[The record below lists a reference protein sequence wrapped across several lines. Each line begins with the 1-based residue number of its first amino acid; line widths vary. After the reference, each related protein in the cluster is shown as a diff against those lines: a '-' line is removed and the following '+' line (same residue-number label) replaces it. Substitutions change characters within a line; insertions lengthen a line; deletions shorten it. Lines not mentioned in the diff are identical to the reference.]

1 MSNKAPRENNS
12 IALQQDFSEV
22 LQQIQQSR
30 QKVFAHI
37 NTALIDL
44 YWHIGKTI
52 SHKVQ
57 AEVWG
62 KGVVSEL
69 ARYIAQNDPE
79 VKGFSDKNLWRMK
92 QFYETYLT
100 HEKLMLLVRELPWT
114 HNTII
119 FSRCKTTE
127 EREYYLNLCRS
138 ERYSSRELER
148 QINASQFERAMMG
161 NQKLSAVLR
170 ELHPSVG
177 YTFKDSYV
185 LEFLGLPPV
194 HSENDLQTA
203 LVKHMKAFILE
214 LGQDFIFMGEEF
226 RLQVGNQDFYIDML
240 FYHRGL
246 SALVAFELK
255 IGKFMPEHIGQLN
268 FYLEALDRDVKKPHE
283 NPSIGVL
290 LCRDKDDEVV
300 EYALSRNLSPTLIA
314 KYQLQ
319 LPDKKL
325 IQAKLHEL
333 FTHVLDRDDKER
345 KEIGDE

>member
-1 MSNKAPRENNS
+1 MSIPS
-12 IALQQDFSEV
+12 THQDFSEV
-22 LQQIQQSR
+22 LQHIQQSR
-30 QKVFAHI
+30 QNVFAHI
-37 NTALIDL
+37 NTALIEL
-44 YWHIGKTI
+44 YWHIGKII

-57 AEVWG
+57 TQAWG

-69 ARYIAQNDPE
+69 ARYIAQSDPSI
-79 VKGFSDKNLWRMK
+79 KGFSDKNLWRMK
-92 QFYETYLT
+92 QFYETYQAD
-100 HEKLMLLVRELPWT
+100 EKLATLARELPWT

-119 FSRCKTTE
+119 FSRCKTRE
-127 EREYYLNLCRS
+127 EREYYLDLMVTDKLTK
-138 ERYSSRELER
+138 RELER
-148 QINASQFERAMMG
+148 QIDASHFERSMISAI
-161 NQKLSAVLR
+161 LSPVAR
-170 ELHPSVG
+170 ELHPSIG
-177 YTFKDSYV
+177 NTFKDNYV

-194 HSENDLQTA
+194 HSENRLQKA
-203 LVKHMKAFILE
+203 LVQHMKQFILE
-214 LGQDFIFMGEEF
+214 LGKDFIFMGEEY
-226 RLQVGNQDFYIDML
+226 RLQVGNQDFLIDLL

-255 IGKFMPEHIGQLN
+255 IGKFMPEYIGQIN

-314 KYQLQ
+314 QYQLQ

-333 FTHVLDRDDKER
+333 YDYEEALDWDTPHEG
-345 KEIGDE
+345 E

>member
-1 MSNKAPRENNS
+1 MSNKVSKGKSAIE
-12 IALQQDFSEV
+12 LQHDFSEV
-22 LQQIQQSR
+22 LQQIQRSH
-30 QKVFAHI
+30 QKVFAQV

-57 AEVWG
+57 AEAWG

-79 VKGFSDKNLWRMK
+79 IKGFSDKNLWRMK
-92 QFYETYLT
+92 QFYETYRAD
-100 HEKLMLLVRELPWT
+100 EKLLPLVRELPWT
-114 HNTII
+114 HNTTI
-119 FSRCKTTE
+119 FSRCKTPE
-127 EREYYLNLCRS
+127 EREYYLNLCLA
-138 ERYSSRELER
+138 EQYSSRELDR
-148 QINASQFERAMMG
+148 QINASHFERVMMG
-161 NQKLSAVLR
+161 KPKLSAVLR
-170 ELHPSVG
+170 ELHPNIVN
-177 YTFKDSYV
+177 TFKDSYV

-194 HSENDLQTA
+194 HSENDLQKA
-203 LVKHMKAFILE
+203 LIQHMKQFILE
-214 LGQDFIFMGEEF
+214 LGKDFIFMGEEF
-226 RLQVGNQDFYIDML
+226 RLQVGNQDFYIDLL
-240 FYHRGL
+240 FFHRGL

-255 IGKFMPEHIGQLN
+255 IGTFMPEHIGQIN

-314 KYQLQ
+314 QYQLQ

-325 IQAKLHEL
+325 LQAKLHEL
-333 FTHVLDRDDKER
+333 FTNEAVLDW
-345 KEIGDE
+345 EIRRGGEL

>member
-1 MSNKAPRENNS
+1 MNKPVTTNPV
-12 IALQQDFSEV
+12 FSEV
-22 LQQIQQSR
+22 LQHIQQAR
-30 QKVFAHI
+30 QKIFSQA

-44 YWHIGKTI
+44 YWLIGKTI

-57 AEVWG
+57 SEAWG
-62 KGVVSEL
+62 KGVVTEL
-69 ARYIAQNDPE
+69 AHYIAHNAPD

-92 QFYETYLT
+92 QFYETYQAD
-100 HEKLMLLVRELPWT
+100 EKLASLARELPWT

-119 FSRCKTTE
+119 FSRCKSAE
-127 EREYYLNLCRS
+127 ERTYYLTIARS
-138 ERYSSRELER
+138 DRLSKRDLER
-148 QINASQFERAMMG
+148 QIDAAQFERSLMSA
-161 NQKLSAVLR
+161 KLSPLVR
-170 ELHPSVG
+170 ELHPDIQQS
-177 YTFKDSYV
+177 FKDQYV
-185 LEFLGLPPV
+185 LEFLGLPET

-203 LVKHMKAFILE
+203 LIQHMKAFILE
-214 LGQDFIFMGEEF
+214 LGGDFIFMGEQF
-226 RLQVGNQDFYIDML
+226 RLQVGNQDFYIDLL

-255 IGKFMPEHIGQLN
+255 IGKFSPEHMGQLN

-314 KYQLQ
+314 QYQLQ

-333 FTHVLDRDDKER
+333 LAQELESER
-345 KEIGDE
+345 

>member
-1 MSNKAPRENNS
+1 MNKPATANPV
-12 IALQQDFSEV
+12 FSEV
-22 LQQIQQSR
+22 LQHIQQARHKIFS
-30 QKVFAHI
+30 QA

-44 YWHIGKTI
+44 YWQIGLTI

-57 AEVWG
+57 SEAWG
-62 KGVVSEL
+62 KGVVTEL
-69 ARYIAQNDPE
+69 AHFIAHNAPD

-92 QFYETYLT
+92 QFYETYQAD
-100 HEKLMLLVRELPWT
+100 EKLASLARELPWT

-119 FSRCKTTE
+119 FSRCKSAE
-127 EREYYLNLCRS
+127 ERTYYLSIARS
-138 ERYSSRELER
+138 DRLSKRDLER
-148 QINASQFERAMMG
+148 QIDAAQFERSLISA
-161 NQKLSAVLR
+161 KLSPLAR
-170 ELHPSVG
+170 ELHPDIQQ
-177 YTFKDSYV
+177 TFKDQYV
-185 LEFLGLPPV
+185 LEFLGLPET

-203 LVKHMKAFILE
+203 LIQHMKAFILE
-214 LGQDFIFMGEEF
+214 LGGDFIFMGEQF
-226 RLQVGNQDFYIDML
+226 RLQVGNQDFYIDLL

-255 IGKFMPEHIGQLN
+255 IGKFSPEHMGQLN

-314 KYQLQ
+314 QYQLQ

-333 FTHVLDRDDKER
+333 LAQELEGER
-345 KEIGDE
+345 